1 MLMERVFQRNFASTC
16 RFEEGIAV
24 VICHF
29 EDHAKLEAHD
39 PMWVEAVVCFR
50 RMWVTLVFGGWVVRA
65 MLWMA

>member
-1 MLMERVFQRNFASTC
+1 MIV
-16 RFEEGIAV
+16 G
-24 VICHF
+24 HF
-29 EDHAKLEAHD
+29 EDHAKLESHD